1 MKISSTARYALVI
14 SAAAILAAC
23 NGGGSASSALSPTA
37 LNAAQVGLHRNGS
50 LHLRMVPSL
59 AAKSVAVMHP
69 DHRKSWVSPDAK
81 RAPRLLFISDY
92 GADDVNIYTMPA
104 MVLKGSLTGFTTPE
118 GMCSDTSGNI
128 WISDTGA
135 QQMEL
140 FSRTGT
146 LLKTLSVP
154 NEFPASCAVNKTN
167 GDLAVGNIEDATG
180 SAGNIEIFHN
190 ATGTGTPYTNGNIF
204 EYFFV
209 GYDPSGNLFFDGT
222 DSSRAISYLGELLA
236 GSSNTETIS
245 LSGGTL
251 HLAGFIQWY
260 NAGNYLALGDQMCG
274 GTTASCVY
282 WVTVSGSTATITG
295 TTNLSNSQG
304 GAVCDLVQGVIAANG
319 EKYLAGPDYEG
330 TCASGT
336 STAYRWAFDAGGTP
350 TNFNNSSSLAEPI
363 GAAVSTK

>member
-1 MKISSTARYALVI
+1 MKISSTAQYALVI
-14 SAAAILAAC
+14 SAVAILAAC
-23 NGGGSASSALSPTA
+23 NGGAPSSGLAPA
-37 LNAAQVGLHRNGS
+37 GLNAAQVGLHRGGF

-59 AAKSVAVMHP
+59 AAKSVAAMHP
-69 DHRKSWVSPDAK
+69 DHQKSWVSPDAK

-92 GADDVNIYTMPA
+92 AADDVNIYTMPA
-104 MVLKGSLTGFTTPE
+104 MALKGTLTGFTSPE
-118 GMCSDTSGNI
+118 GMCTDAGGNI

-167 GDLAVGNIEDATG
+167 GDLAVGNIESATAG
-180 SAGNIEIFHN
+180 AGNIEIFHN
-190 ATGTGTPYTNGNIF
+190 ATGSGTPYTNGNIF
-204 EYFFV
+204 EYFFI

-222 DSSRAISYLGELLA
+222 DSSRVISYLGELPA

-260 NAGNYLALGDQMCG
+260 RAGNYLALGDQMCG
-274 GTTASCVY
+274 GTTTSCVY
-282 WVTVSGSTATITG
+282 WVALSGSAGTITG
-295 TTNLSNSQG
+295 TTNLSNYQG
-304 GAVCDLVQGVIAANG
+304 GAVCDLVQGVVAANG

-330 TCASGT
+330 ACSSGT
-336 STAYRWAFDAGGTP
+336 PSTAYRWGFDAGGAP
-350 TNFNNSSSLAEPI
+350 TNYNNSSNFAEPI